1 MSSPQVHAFEVSVMT
16 HFARSIFSI
25 NSTKPGNFLVNI
37 SRDTVVGVIGAGAM
51 GSGIAQVAATYGHTV
66 FLLDQDPSAL
76 DRASSAIEKSLAR
89 SVEKNRLNTSQADEI
104 KTRIVHSS
112 SYNDLSDAGLV
123 IEAIVEN
130 LEIKRDL
137 FELLDKI
144 VKPDAILATNT
155 SSLSITAI
163 ARGST
168 RPERVLG
175 AHFFNPATVLPLVEI
190 VPGLATSPEVTEQ
203 TKQLVDA
210 WGKTSVVASDTPG
223 FIVNR
228 IARPFYGEA
237 LRIYEE
243 GIADM
248 ATIDWAMKAI
258 GGFKMGPFEL
268 MDFIGNDV
276 NFAATKSVYE
286 ATFHDSRFRPTL
298 TQQRLFDAGFLGRK
312 SGRGYYDY
320 SPGSS
325 IPEPNRN
332 HELGELIFRRI
343 LSMLI
348 NQAADALYLRIA
360 SAHDIDLAMTLGVN
374 YPKGLLAW
382 ADELGIPETVKW
394 LSALQDFY
402 GEERYRPSPLLK
414 TMAADGFTFF

>member
-1 MSSPQVHAFEVSVMT
+1 MT
-16 HFARSIFSI
+16 S
-25 NSTKPGNFLVNI
+25 L
-37 SRDTVVGVIGAGAM
+37 SRDTVVGVVGAGAM
-51 GSGIAQVAATYGHTV
+51 GSGIAQLAATNGHKV
-66 FLLDQDPSAL
+66 LLFDQDASAL
-76 DRASSAIEKSLAR
+76 DRAMASIEKNLAR
-89 SVEKNRLNTSQADEI
+89 SVEKNRITGDHGAEIRNRISTAGWETDGADA
-104 KTRIVHSS
+104 
-112 SYNDLSDAGLV
+112 YADLKNAGLV
-123 IEAIVEN
+123 IEAIIES
-130 LEIKRDL
+130 LEVKRAL
-137 FELLDKI
+137 FASLDK
-144 VKPDAILATNT
+144 VVAPDAILATNT

-163 ARGST
+163 ARASL

-175 AHFFNPATVLPLVEI
+175 IHFFNPPTVLPLVEI
-190 VPGLATSPEVTEQ
+190 VPGLATSQEVT
-203 TKQLVDA
+203 DA
-210 WGKTSVVASDTPG
+210 SRSLMEEWGRKPVVASDTPG

-248 ATIDWAMKAI
+248 ATIDWAMKEI
-258 GGFKMGPFEL
+258 GGFRMGPFEL

-276 NFAATKSVYE
+276 NFAATRSVYE
-286 ATFHDSRFRPTL
+286 ATFHDARFRPTL
-298 TQQRLFDAGFLGRK
+298 TQQRLFDAGFFGRK
-312 SGRGYYDY
+312 TGRGYYDY
-320 SPGSS
+320 SPGVTM
-325 IPEPNRN
+325 PEPNQDR
-332 HELGELIFRRI
+332 ELGELIFRRI

-360 SAHDIDLAMTLGVN
+360 SAHDIDTAMTLGVN

-414 TMAADGFTFF
+414 TMAADGFTFFST

>member
-1 MSSPQVHAFEVSVMT
+1 MT
-16 HFARSIFSI
+16 S
-25 NSTKPGNFLVNI
+25 L
-37 SRDTVVGVIGAGAM
+37 SRDTVVGVVGAGAM
-51 GSGIAQVAATYGHTV
+51 GSGIAQLAATNGHKV
-66 FLLDQDPSAL
+66 LLFDQDASAL
-76 DRASSAIEKSLAR
+76 DRAMASIEKNLAR
-89 SVEKNRLNTSQADEI
+89 SVEKNRITSDQGAEIRNRISTAGWETDGADA
-104 KTRIVHSS
+104 
-112 SYNDLSDAGLV
+112 YADLKNAGLV
-123 IEAIVEN
+123 IEAIIES
-130 LEIKRDL
+130 LEVKRAL
-137 FELLDKI
+137 FASLDK
-144 VKPDAILATNT
+144 VVAPDAILATNT

-163 ARGST
+163 ARASL

-175 AHFFNPATVLPLVEI
+175 IHFFNPPTVLPLVEI
-190 VPGLATSPEVTEQ
+190 VPGLATSQEVT
-203 TKQLVDA
+203 DA
-210 WGKTSVVASDTPG
+210 SRNLMEEWGRKPVVASDTPG

-248 ATIDWAMKAI
+248 ATIDWAMKEI
-258 GGFKMGPFEL
+258 GGFRMGPFEL

-276 NFAATKSVYE
+276 NFAATRSVYE
-286 ATFHDSRFRPTL
+286 ATFHDARFRPTL
-298 TQQRLFDAGFLGRK
+298 TQQRLFDAGFFGRK
-312 SGRGYYDY
+312 TGRGYYDY
-320 SPGSS
+320 SPGATM
-325 IPEPNRN
+325 PEPNQDR
-332 HELGELIFRRI
+332 ELGELIFRRI

-360 SAHDIDLAMTLGVN
+360 SAHDIDTAMTLGVN

-414 TMAADGFTFF
+414 TMAADGFTFFST

>member
-1 MSSPQVHAFEVSVMT
+1 MSRATS
-16 HFARSIFSI
+16 
-25 NSTKPGNFLVNI
+25 
-37 SRDTVVGVIGAGAM
+37 VGVIGAGAM
-51 GSGIAQVAATYGHTV
+51 GSGIAQVAATYGHKV
-66 FLLDQDPSAL
+66 LLFDQDSSAL
-76 DRASSAIEKSLAR
+76 MRARSSIEKNLAR
-89 SVEKNRLNTSQADEI
+89 SVIKNRLTSAESDAVSS
-104 KTRIVHSS
+104 RIEYIGGT
-112 SYNDLSDAGLV
+112 SYEPISAAGLV

-130 LEIKRDL
+130 LEIKQNL
-137 FELLDKI
+137 FATLDRI
-144 VKPDAILATNT
+144 VRADAVLATNT
-155 SSLSITAI
+155 SSLSVTAI
-163 ARGST
+163 ARASS
-168 RPERVLG
+168 RPERVIG
-175 AHFFNPATVLPLVEI
+175 VHFFNPPTVLPLVEI
-190 VPGLATSPEVTEQ
+190 VPGLATLPEVTANTQ
-203 TKQLVDA
+203 QLVDA
-210 WGKTSVVASDTPG
+210 WGKKTVIASDTPG

-248 ATIDWAMKAI
+248 ATIDWAMKEI

-298 TQQRLFDAGFLGRK
+298 TQQRLFDAGFFGRK
-312 SGRGYYDY
+312 TGRGYFDY
-320 SPGSS
+320 SPDAVM
-325 IPEPNRN
+325 PEPDRDPD
-332 HELGELIFRRI
+332 LGQLIFRRV

-360 SAHDIDLAMTLGVN
+360 SARDIDLAMTLGVN

-414 TMAADGFTFF
+414 TMAADGFTFFST

>member
-1 MSSPQVHAFEVSVMT
+1 
-16 HFARSIFSI
+16 
-25 NSTKPGNFLVNI
+25 
-37 SRDTVVGVIGAGAM
+37 M
-51 GSGIAQVAATYGHTV
+51 GSGIAHVAAAYGHKV
-66 FLLDQDPSAL
+66 LLFDQDDSAL
-76 DRASSAIEKSLAR
+76 ERARSSIEKNLAR
-89 SVEKNRLNTSQADEI
+89 SVVKNRLESREADAI
-104 KTRIVHSS
+104 SSRIDYVGGS
-112 SYNDLSDAGLV
+112 SYDRLGATGFV

-130 LEIKRDL
+130 LDVKQNL
-137 FELLDKI
+137 FATLDRA
-144 VKPDAILATNT
+144 VGADTVLATNT
-155 SSLSITAI
+155 SSLSVTAI
-163 ARGST
+163 ARGSK
-168 RPERVLG
+168 RPERVIG
-175 AHFFNPATVLPLVEI
+175 VHFFNPPTVLQLVEI
-190 VPGLATSPEVTEQ
+190 VPGLATSDDVTGKTQ
-203 TKQLVDA
+203 QLVDA
-210 WGKTSVVASDTPG
+210 WGKTTVIASDTPG

-248 ATIDWAMKAI
+248 ATIDWAMKEI
-258 GGFKMGPFEL
+258 GGFRMGPFEL

-276 NFAATKSVYE
+276 NLAATKSVYE

-298 TQQRLFDAGFLGRK
+298 TQQRLFDAGFFGRK

-320 SPGSS
+320 SQGATM
-325 IPEPNRN
+325 PEPNRDP
-332 HELGELIFRRI
+332 ELGQLIFRRI

-414 TMAADGFTFF
+414 TMAADGFTFFST

>member
-1 MSSPQVHAFEVSVMT
+1 MVIITP
-16 HFARSIFSI
+16 
-25 NSTKPGNFLVNI
+25 
-37 SRDTVVGVIGAGAM
+37 DTIVGVIGAGAM
-51 GSGIAQVAATYGHTV
+51 GSGIAQVAATYGHKV
-66 FLLDQDPSAL
+66 LLLDQEQSAL
-76 DRASSAIEKSLAR
+76 DRASASIEKNLAR
-89 SVEKNRLNTSQADEI
+89 SVEKNRLTDSEADEI
-104 KTRIVHSS
+104 RSRIVQSES
-112 SYNDLSDAGLV
+112 FNDLGDAGLV
-123 IEAIVEN
+123 IEAIVED

-137 FELLDKI
+137 FESLDKV

-155 SSLSITAI
+155 SSLSVTAI

-175 AHFFNPATVLPLVEI
+175 VHFFNPPTVLPLVEI
-190 VPGLATSPEVTEQ
+190 VPGLATSTEVTERTQ
-203 TKQLVDA
+203 VLVEA
-210 WGKTSVVASDTPG
+210 WGKTTVVASDTPG

-248 ATIDWAMKAI
+248 ATIDWAMKEI

-312 SGRGYYDY
+312 TGRGYYDY
-320 SPGSS
+320 SAGAS
-325 IPEPNRN
+325 IPEPTRDP
-332 HELGELIFRRI
+332 ELGQLIFRRI

-360 SAHDIDLAMTLGVN
+360 SAHDIELAMTLGVN

-394 LSALQDFY
+394 LGALQEFY

-414 TMAADGFTFF
+414 TMAADGFTFFST

>member
-1 MSSPQVHAFEVSVMT
+1 MAELSAET
-16 HFARSIFSI
+16 R
-25 NSTKPGNFLVNI
+25 
-37 SRDTVVGVIGAGAM
+37 VGVVGAGAM
-51 GSGIAQVAATYGHTV
+51 GSGIAQVAATFGHQVVLFDTQAGAV
-66 FLLDQDPSAL
+66 
-76 DRASSAIEKSLAR
+76 DRALLSIEKNLAR
-89 SVEKNRLNTSQADEI
+89 SVEKGRLSADAAAVVRGRVSSGDNGNRATEAQRHRGEKKG
-104 KTRIVHSS
+104 KT
-112 SYNDLSDAGLV
+112 DDGALLSLAGCGLI
-123 IEAIVEN
+123 IEAVVED
-130 LEIKRDL
+130 LDVKRDL
-137 FELLDKI
+137 FAGLEKI
-144 VKPDAILATNT
+144 GPEGAILATNT
-155 SSLSITAI
+155 SSLSVTAI
-163 ARGST
+163 ARACT
-168 RPERVLG
+168 RPERVVG
-175 AHFFNPATVLPLVEI
+175 IHFFNPPTVLPLVEI
-190 VPGLATSPEVTEQ
+190 VPGLATASEVVMEAQ
-203 TKQLVDA
+203 ALVDA
-210 WGKTSVVASDTPG
+210 WGKKTVIATDTPG

-237 LRIYEE
+237 LRMYEE
-243 GIADM
+243 GIADIP
-248 ATIDWAMKAI
+248 TIDWAMREV

-298 TQQRLFDAGFLGRK
+298 TQQRLFDAGLFGRK

-320 SPGSS
+320 SPGAA
-325 IPEPNRN
+325 IPEPTRDA
-332 HELGELIFRRI
+332 ELGQMIFRRI

-414 TMAADGFTFF
+414 TMATDGFTFFST

>member
-1 MSSPQVHAFEVSVMT
+1 MT
-16 HFARSIFSI
+16 S
-25 NSTKPGNFLVNI
+25 L
-37 SRDTVVGVIGAGAM
+37 SRDTVVGVVGAGAM
-51 GSGIAQVAATYGHTV
+51 GSGIAQLAATNGHKV
-66 FLLDQDPSAL
+66 LLFDQDASAL
-76 DRASSAIEKSLAR
+76 DRAMASIEKNLAR
-89 SVEKNRLNTSQADEI
+89 SVEKNRITSDHGAEIRNRISTAGWETDGADA
-104 KTRIVHSS
+104 
-112 SYNDLSDAGLV
+112 YADLKNAGLV
-123 IEAIVEN
+123 IEAIIES
-130 LEIKRDL
+130 LEVKRAL
-137 FELLDKI
+137 FASLDK
-144 VKPDAILATNT
+144 VVAPDAILATNT

-163 ARGST
+163 ARASL

-175 AHFFNPATVLPLVEI
+175 IHFFNPPTVLPLVEI
-190 VPGLATSPEVTEQ
+190 VPGLATSQEVT
-203 TKQLVDA
+203 DA
-210 WGKTSVVASDTPG
+210 SRNLMEEWGRKPVVASDTPG

-248 ATIDWAMKAI
+248 ATIDWAMKEI
-258 GGFKMGPFEL
+258 GGFRMGPFEL

-276 NFAATKSVYE
+276 NFAATRSVYE
-286 ATFHDSRFRPTL
+286 ATFHDARFRPTL
-298 TQQRLFDAGFLGRK
+298 TQQRLFDAGFFGRK
-312 SGRGYYDY
+312 TGRGYYDY
-320 SPGSS
+320 SPGVTM
-325 IPEPNRN
+325 PEPNQDR
-332 HELGELIFRRI
+332 ELGELIFRRI

-360 SAHDIDLAMTLGVN
+360 SAHDIDTAMTLGVN

-414 TMAADGFTFF
+414 TMAADGFTFFST

>member
-1 MSSPQVHAFEVSVMT
+1 VD
-16 HFARSIFSI
+16 
-25 NSTKPGNFLVNI
+25 L
-37 SRDTVVGVIGAGAM
+37 SRDTIVGVVGAGAM
-51 GSGIAQVAATYGHTV
+51 GSGIAQVAATYGHKV
-66 FLLDQDPSAL
+66 LLFDQDASAL
-76 DRASSAIEKSLAR
+76 DRAMASIEKNLAR
-89 SVEKNRLNTSQADEI
+89 GVEKKRTTSDEAAAI
-104 KTRIVHSS
+104 KSRISTAGWEMDGED
-112 SYNDLSDAGLV
+112 SYRDLANAGLI

-130 LEIKRDL
+130 LDIKRAL
-137 FELLDKI
+137 FAALDK
-144 VKPDAILATNT
+144 VVSADAILATNT
-155 SSLSITAI
+155 SSLSVTAI
-163 ARGST
+163 ARAST

-175 AHFFNPATVLPLVEI
+175 VHFFNPPTVLPLVEI
-190 VPGLATSPEVTEQ
+190 VPGLATSSEVTSSVQ
-203 TKQLVDA
+203 QLVDA
-210 WGKTSVVASDTPG
+210 WGKKTVIASDTPG

-248 ATIDWAMKAI
+248 ATIDWAMKEI
-258 GGFKMGPFEL
+258 GGFRMGPFEL

-298 TQQRLFDAGFLGRK
+298 TQQRLFDAGFFGKK

-320 SPGSS
+320 SADATM
-325 IPEPNRN
+325 PEPNRDK
-332 HELGELIFRRI
+332 ELGEMIFRRI

-360 SAHDIDLAMTLGVN
+360 SAKDIDLAMTLGVN

-394 LSALQDFY
+394 LAALQDFY

-414 TMAADGFTFF
+414 TMAADGFTFFNT